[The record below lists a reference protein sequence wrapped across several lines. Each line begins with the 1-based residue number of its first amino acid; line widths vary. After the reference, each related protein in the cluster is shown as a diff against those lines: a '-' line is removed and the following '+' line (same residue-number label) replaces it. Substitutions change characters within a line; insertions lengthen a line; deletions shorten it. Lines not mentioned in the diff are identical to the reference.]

1 MDDMCVATDSL
12 CGVAVVSGWVGVGVG
27 KREVLKVEFDVR
39 DLGKKFKEMGH
50 RSAWLSLLLSALL
63 AAHARALRIDFVASR
78 RTASLAAC
86 MLGAGLAGPRPSS
99 CAAADEA
106 PFTAM
111 DAFQLRASYRGL
123 DGALQGWNVEIASV
137 QLGNEP
143 SSVVAVAGLG
153 QETLKRFAACGA
165 SEGVESF
172 EKRRDKLLQ
181 FLYLARGAA
190 RYEDSPAVARDFIE
204 KARTEAEAA
213 RNDLASISEVCGVK
227 LSTSR

>member
-1 MDDMCVATDSL
+1 
-12 CGVAVVSGWVGVGVG
+12 
-27 KREVLKVEFDVR
+27 
-39 DLGKKFKEMGH
+39 MGH

-86 MLGAGLAGPRPSS
+86 MLGAGLAGPRSSS

-143 SSVVAVAGLG
+143 SSVVAMCSLG
-153 QETLKRFAACGA
+153 QETLKRLPAACGA
-165 SEGVESF
+165 SRRGLRVL
-172 EKRRDKLLQ
+172 EKRGQ
-181 FLYLARGAA
+181 NFFSFFTSRGAPRA
-190 RYEDSPAVARDFIE
+190 TRTVRRSRGISS

-227 LSTSR
+227 LST